1 MFVLTIVLFFLCVAL
16 LIVLSILL
24 LILKRRKV
32 IDILL
37 RRNSKIVL
45 LFIEEGRSIDDPTY
59 MKVIDLNKKEKDVL
73 DQVHNFMVDVGVLK

>member
-1 MFVLTIVLFFLCVAL
+1 
-16 LIVLSILL
+16 VLSILL